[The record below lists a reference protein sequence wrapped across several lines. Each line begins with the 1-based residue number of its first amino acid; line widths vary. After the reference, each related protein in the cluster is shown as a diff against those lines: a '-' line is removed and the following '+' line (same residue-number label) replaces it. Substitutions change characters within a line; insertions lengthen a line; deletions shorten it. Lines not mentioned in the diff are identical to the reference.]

1 MSTSEIKIR
10 GLKKEVIAKLD
21 VIAEEKGISRNEFL
35 KDNIEKLAVLNEM
48 KKFEADYK
56 LTVDK
61 ILKVINI
68 NTLVLRVICE
78 EFLIDIDSIV
88 ESVKL
93 L

>member
-1 MSTSEIKIR
+1 MADILIRDLSTEAIIR
-10 GLKKEVIAKLD
+10 LDSFAKEKKM
-21 VIAEEKGISRNEFL
+21 SRNEFL
-35 KDNIEKLAVLNEM
+35 KEILEKQSVLSEM

-68 NTLVLRVICE
+68 NTLVLRALCE

-88 ESVKL
+88 KEEF
-93 L
+93 

>member
-1 MSTSEIKIR
+1 MSSSEIKIR
-10 GLKKEVIAKLD
+10 GLSKDVIAKLD
-21 VIAEEKGISRNEFL
+21 FIAKEKGISRNEFL
-35 KDNIEKLAVLNEM
+35 KENLEKLSVLNEM

-68 NTLVLRVICE
+68 NTLVLRALCK

-88 ESVKL
+88 KEEF
-93 L
+93 

>member
-68 NTLVLRVICE
+68 NTLVLRALCE

-88 ESVKL
+88 KEEF
-93 L
+93 

>member
-21 VIAEEKGISRNEFL
+21 AIAEEKGISRNEFL

-68 NTLVLRVICE
+68 NTIVLRAICE

-88 ESVKL
+88 KEEF
-93 L
+93 

>member
-1 MSTSEIKIR
+1 MSSSEIKIR
-10 GLKKEVIAKLD
+10 GLSKDVIAKLD
-21 VIAEEKGISRNEFL
+21 FIAKEKCISRNEFL
-35 KDNIEKLAVLNEM
+35 KENLEKLSVLNEM

-68 NTLVLRVICE
+68 NTLVLRALCE

-88 ESVKL
+88 KEEF
-93 L
+93 

>member
-10 GLKKEVIAKLD
+10 GLSKDVIAKLD
-21 VIAEEKGISRNEFL
+21 FIAKEKGISRNEFL
-35 KDNIEKLAVLNEM
+35 KENLEKLSVLNEM

-68 NTLVLRVICE
+68 NTLVLRAICE

-88 ESVKL
+88 KEEF
-93 L
+93 

>member
-10 GLKKEVIAKLD
+10 GLSKDVIAKLD
-21 VIAEEKGISRNEFL
+21 FIAKEKGISRNEFL
-35 KDNIEKLAVLNEM
+35 KENLEKLSVLNEM

-68 NTLVLRVICE
+68 NTKVLRAISE
-78 EFLIDIDSIV
+78 ELLIDIDSIFK
-88 ESVKL
+88 EEF
-93 L
+93 

>member
-10 GLKKEVIAKLD
+10 GLSKDVIAKLD
-21 VIAEEKGISRNEFL
+21 FIAKEKGISRNEFL
-35 KDNIEKLAVLNEM
+35 KENLEKLSVLNEM

-68 NTLVLRVICE
+68 NTLVLRALCE

-88 ESVKL
+88 KEDF
-93 L
+93 

>member
-1 MSTSEIKIR
+1 MADILVRDLSTEVVTRLDSFAKE
-10 GLKKEVIAKLD
+10 KKM
-21 VIAEEKGISRNEFL
+21 SRNEFL
-35 KDNIEKLAVLNEM
+35 KEILEKQSVLSEM

-68 NTLVLRVICE
+68 NTLVLRAICE

-88 ESVKL
+88 KEEF
-93 L
+93 

>member
-1 MSTSEIKIR
+1 MADILIRDLST
-10 GLKKEVIAKLD
+10 EVITRLDALAKENG
-21 VIAEEKGISRNEFL
+21 VSRNEFL
-35 KDNIEKLAVLNEM
+35 KDNLEKQTVLNEM

-68 NTLVLRVICE
+68 NTLVLRALCE

-88 ESVKL
+88 KEEF
-93 L
+93 